1 MEFPEVVITEGFS
14 KAVHSSEQTIRKNYC
29 QKGHCYGI
37 VPIKVGG
44 RLLWRVSDIAKL
56 LEGGEAALLE
66 LMNDE
71 SLTHKA
77 TA

>member
-1 MEFPEVVITEGFS
+1 MELPEFVITDGFS
-14 KAVHSSEQTIRKNYC
+14 KAVHSSTQTIRKNYC

-56 LEGGEAALLE
+56 LNGEDLHPVE
-66 LMNDE
+66 IVSDE
-71 SLTHKA
+71 SLMLQTYI
-77 TA
+77 

>member
-1 MEFPEVVITEGFS
+1 MELPEVVITEEFA
-14 KAVHSSEQTIRKNYC
+14 KAVHNSPQTVRKNYC
-29 QKGHCYGI
+29 EKGHCYGI

-56 LEGGEAALLE
+56 LENGEAALLE
-66 LMNDE
+66 LINDE
-71 SLTHKA
+71 SRTQKA